1 MITFLELGQYG
12 RLGNQ
17 LFQYAALK
25 ALSLHNQYK
34 IKLPKNLYDRSWHGQ
49 KCLLN
54 NFNIDFEFLE
64 EIDFYNLKTYDQYQ
78 ITGSAQAFDK
88 NFFNLEDNTNLM
100 GFFQNLKYFDFCQ
113 EEIKRNLTI
122 NAEMQKYCDDYLF
135 EKFKILKKPVVSIHI
150 RRGDNIDYN
159 QSNQNIIDTYVKN
172 CITYFNSE
180 VNFLIFTGGSR
191 QEGENNTQD
200 LEYLKDV
207 YVGNNFYYSETN
219 NPMLDFCL
227 MSKCDHNIISHDSTF
242 SWWAA
247 YLNENSD
254 KKVLAPKYSRSL
266 DQTILYKD
274 YYPNDW
280 ILF

>member
-113 EEIKRNLTI
+113 NEIKRDLTI

-135 EKFKILKKPVVSIHI
+135 EKFKILKKPIVSIHI

-172 CITYFNSE
+172 CINYFNSE

-207 YVGNNFYYSETN
+207 YVENNFYYSETN

-227 MSKCDHNIISHDSTF
+227 MAKCDHNIISHDSTF

-247 YLNENSD
+247 YLNENLD

-266 DQTILYKD
+266 DQTILYED
-274 YYPNDW
+274 YYPSDW
-280 ILF
+280 IIF

>member
-64 EIDFYNLKTYDQYQ
+64 EIDFYNLRTYDQYQ

-88 NFFNLEDNTNLM
+88 NFFNLDDNTNLM

-113 EEIKRNLTI
+113 DEIKKDLVI
-122 NAEMQKYCDDYLF
+122 NTEIQKYCDDYLL

-159 QSNQNIIDTYVKN
+159 QSNQNIIDTYVRN
-172 CITYFNSE
+172 CINYFNSE

-207 YVGNNFYYSETN
+207 YVGSNFYYSETN
-219 NPMLDFCL
+219 SPMLDFCL
-227 MSKCDHNIISHDSTF
+227 MIKCDHNIISHDSTF
-242 SWWAA
+242 SWWSA
-247 YLNENSD
+247 YLNENVD
-254 KKVLAPKYSRSL
+254 KKVLAPKHSRSL